1 MKFVFKKE
9 MVMPHSVEEDNR
21 DITTTEFHVRIYAEE
36 EHYEEEDTITYAVN
50 PWDLVKNA
58 IENAPLSHDRMV
70 DLVNQVANLQ
80 EDVEHF
86 ITKYQDE
93 EAKS

>member
-1 MKFVFKKE
+1 
-9 MVMPHSVEEDNR
+9 MPHSVEEDNR

-36 EHYEEEDTITYAVN
+36 EHHEEEDTITHAVN

-58 IENAPLSHDRMV
+58 IENAPLSHDRMI

-80 EDVEHF
+80 EYVEHF